1 VQEATVRNSGLD
13 WTIVRPV
20 VLHDEAQPD
29 PAVVR
34 LDDKVG
40 AMRVSRR
47 QVARVEA
54 DALDRD
60 EWIGQVLSV
69 SE

>member
-1 VQEATVRNSGLD
+1 MDDTV
-13 WTIVRPV
+13 
-20 VLHDEAQPD
+20 A
-29 PAVVR
+29 
-34 LDDKVG
+34 

-54 DALDRD
+54 DALARD
-60 EWIGQVLSV
+60 EWIGRVLSV